1 MKYILEGNPKEV
13 AKVIQENRIR
23 VERGQI
29 SFALVPDEEVNP
41 EAADTKDVI
50 DEDTKDVIDE
60 DTKDVI
66 DEDTKDVEAADTKDV
81 IDEDTKD
88 VEAADTKDAP
98 TKTAKR
104 TKKSE

>member
-29 SFALVPDEEVNP
+29 SFALVPDEE
-41 EAADTKDVI
+41 EADNATDSKDVVLDDTKDV
-50 DEDTKDVIDE
+50 DTDDTKDVVDTD
-60 DTKDVI
+60 DTK
-66 DEDTKDVEAADTKDV
+66 AAQ
-81 IDEDTKD
+81 
-88 VEAADTKDAP
+88 

>member
-29 SFALVPDEEVNP
+29 SFALVPDEE
-41 EAADTKDVI
+41 EADNATDTKDVVL
-50 DEDTKDVIDE
+50 DDTK
-60 DTKDVI
+60 
-66 DEDTKDVEAADTKDV
+66 AAQ
-81 IDEDTKD
+81 
-88 VEAADTKDAP
+88 

>member
-29 SFALVPDEEVNP
+29 SFALVPDEEVIP
-41 EAADTKDVI
+41 DAADTKDVI
-50 DEDTKDVIDE
+50 DEDTKDVDA
-60 DTKDVI
+60 V
-66 DEDTKDVEAADTKDV
+66 
-81 IDEDTKD
+81 
-88 VEAADTKDAP
+88 DTKDAP
-98 TKTAKR
+98 TKTSKR

>member
-29 SFALVPDEEVNP
+29 SFALVPDEE
-41 EAADTKDVI
+41 EADNATDRKEVVDIDDTKDVDI
-50 DEDTKDVIDE
+50 DDTKDVDID
-60 DTKDVI
+60 DTKDVDI
-66 DEDTKDVEAADTKDV
+66 DDTKDVDIDDTK
-81 IDEDTKD
+81 
-88 VEAADTKDAP
+88 AAQ

>member
-29 SFALVPDEEVNP
+29 SFALVHDEEVIP
-41 EAADTKDVI
+41 DAADTKDVI

-66 DEDTKDVEAADTKDV
+66 DEDTKDVDAVDSKDV
-81 IDEDTKD
+81 D
-88 VEAADTKDAP
+88 AADTKDAP
-98 TKTAKR
+98 TKTSKR

>member
-29 SFALVPDEEVNP
+29 SFALVPYEEVNP

-66 DEDTKDVEAADTKDV
+66 DEDTKDVEAADTKD
-81 IDEDTKD
+81 
-88 VEAADTKDAP
+88 AP

>member
-29 SFALVPDEEVNP
+29 SFALVPDEE
-41 EAADTKDVI
+41 EADNATDSKDVVLDDTKDV
-50 DEDTKDVIDE
+50 DTDDTKDVVLD
-60 DTKDVI
+60 DTK
-66 DEDTKDVEAADTKDV
+66 AAQ
-81 IDEDTKD
+81 
-88 VEAADTKDAP
+88 

-104 TKKSE
+104 AKKSE

>member
-29 SFALVPDEEVNP
+29 SFVLVPDEE
-41 EAADTKDVI
+41 EADYATDSKGVVLDDTK
-50 DEDTKDVIDE
+50 
-60 DTKDVI
+60 
-66 DEDTKDVEAADTKDV
+66 AAPNK
-81 IDEDTKD
+81 
-88 VEAADTKDAP
+88 AM
-98 TKTAKR
+98 KR

>member
-50 DEDTKDVIDE
+50 DEDTKD
-60 DTKDVI
+60 
-66 DEDTKDVEAADTKDV
+66 
-81 IDEDTKD
+81 
-88 VEAADTKDAP
+88 AP

>member
-29 SFALVPDEEVNP
+29 SFALVPDEDVNP

-66 DEDTKDVEAADTKDV
+66 DEDTKDVDAV
-81 IDEDTKD
+81 
-88 VEAADTKDAP
+88 DTKDAP
-98 TKTAKR
+98 TKTSKR

>member
-50 DEDTKDVIDE
+50 DKDTKDVDS
-60 DTKDVI
+60 
-66 DEDTKDVEAADTKDV
+66 ADTKDV

-88 VEAADTKDAP
+88 AQ

>member
-29 SFALVPDEEVNP
+29 SFVLVPDEEVNP

-60 DTKDVI
+60 DTKDV
-66 DEDTKDVEAADTKDV
+66 
-81 IDEDTKD
+81 
-88 VEAADTKDAP
+88 EAADTKDAP
-98 TKTAKR
+98 TKTSKR

>member
-29 SFALVPDEEVNP
+29 SFALVHDEEVIP
-41 EAADTKDVI
+41 DAADTKDVI
-50 DEDTKDVIDE
+50 DEDTKDVDAV
-60 DTKDVI
+60 DTKDV
-66 DEDTKDVEAADTKDV
+66 DAV
-81 IDEDTKD
+81 
-88 VEAADTKDAP
+88 DTKDAP
-98 TKTAKR
+98 TKTSKR

>member
-29 SFALVPDEEVNP
+29 SFALVPDEE
-41 EAADTKDVI
+41 EADNATDTKDVVKI
-50 DEDTKDVIDE
+50 DDTKDVDTD
-60 DTKDVI
+60 DTKDV
-66 DEDTKDVEAADTKDV
+66 DTDDTKDVVLDDTKDV
-81 IDEDTKD
+81 VLDDTK
-88 VEAADTKDAP
+88 AAQ

>member
-29 SFALVPDEEVNP
+29 SFALVPDEE
-41 EAADTKDVI
+41 EADNATDSKDVVDIDDTKDVDTDDSKDVVDI
-50 DEDTKDVIDE
+50 DDTKDVDTDDSKDVVPD
-60 DTKDVI
+60 DTK
-66 DEDTKDVEAADTKDV
+66 A
-81 IDEDTKD
+81 
-88 VEAADTKDAP
+88 AP
-98 TKTAKR
+98 TETKKR

>member
-29 SFALVPDEEVNP
+29 SFALVHDEEEIS
-41 EAADTKDVI
+41 EAADTKDV
-50 DEDTKDVIDE
+50 D
-60 DTKDVI
+60 
-66 DEDTKDVEAADTKDV
+66 
-81 IDEDTKD
+81 
-88 VEAADTKDAP
+88 AADTKDAP

>member
-50 DEDTKDVIDE
+50 TSDTKDVID
-60 DTKDVI
+60 K
-66 DEDTKDVEAADTKDV
+66 DTKDV

-104 TKKSE
+104 TNKSE

>member
-60 DTKDVI
+60 DTKDV
-66 DEDTKDVEAADTKDV
+66 
-81 IDEDTKD
+81 
-88 VEAADTKDAP
+88 EAADTKDAP

>member
-1 MKYILEGNPKEV
+1 MKYMLEGNPKEV

-29 SFALVPDEEVNP
+29 SFALVPDEEVIP
-41 EAADTKDVI
+41 AAADTKDVI

-60 DTKDVI
+60 DTKDV
-66 DEDTKDVEAADTKDV
+66 DAV
-81 IDEDTKD
+81 
-88 VEAADTKDAP
+88 DTKDAP

>member
-29 SFALVPDEEVNP
+29 SFALVPYEEVNP

-50 DEDTKDVIDE
+50 DE
-60 DTKDVI
+60 
-66 DEDTKDVEAADTKDV
+66 DTKDV

>member
-29 SFALVPDEEVNP
+29 SFALVPDEDVNP

-50 DEDTKDVIDE
+50 DEDTKDVDA
-60 DTKDVI
+60 V
-66 DEDTKDVEAADTKDV
+66 
-81 IDEDTKD
+81 
-88 VEAADTKDAP
+88 DTKDAP
-98 TKTAKR
+98 TKTSKR

>member
-29 SFALVPDEEVNP
+29 SFVLVPDEE
-41 EAADTKDVI
+41 EADNATDSKDVVDIDDTKDV
-50 DEDTKDVIDE
+50 DTDDTKDVVLD
-60 DTKDVI
+60 DTKDV
-66 DEDTKDVEAADTKDV
+66 DTDDTKDVVLDDTKAAQ
-81 IDEDTKD
+81 TK
-88 VEAADTKDAP
+88 A
-98 TKTAKR
+98 AKR

>member
-29 SFALVPDEEVNP
+29 SFVLVPDEEVNP

-60 DTKDVI
+60 
-66 DEDTKDVEAADTKDV
+66 A
-81 IDEDTKD
+81 TKD

>member
-29 SFALVPDEEVNP
+29 SFALVHDEEVIP
-41 EAADTKDVI
+41 DAADTKDVI
-50 DEDTKDVIDE
+50 DEDTKDVDA
-60 DTKDVI
+60 V
-66 DEDTKDVEAADTKDV
+66 
-81 IDEDTKD
+81 
-88 VEAADTKDAP
+88 DTKDAP
-98 TKTAKR
+98 TKTSKR

>member
-50 DEDTKDVIDE
+50 ASDTKDVIDE

-81 IDEDTKD
+81 
-88 VEAADTKDAP
+88 EAADTKDAP

-104 TKKSE
+104 TNKSE

>member
-50 DEDTKDVIDE
+50 DEN
-60 DTKDVI
+60 
-66 DEDTKDVEAADTKDV
+66 
-81 IDEDTKD
+81 TKD

-98 TKTAKR
+98 TKTSKR

>member
-29 SFALVPDEEVNP
+29 SFALVPDEE
-41 EAADTKDVI
+41 EADDATDSKDVVEVDDTKDV
-50 DEDTKDVIDE
+50 DTDDTK
-60 DTKDVI
+60 
-66 DEDTKDVEAADTKDV
+66 A
-81 IDEDTKD
+81 
-88 VEAADTKDAP
+88 AP
-98 TKTAKR
+98 TKTAER

>member
-29 SFALVPDEEVNP
+29 SFALVPDEE
-41 EAADTKDVI
+41 EI
-50 DEDTKDVIDE
+50 L
-60 DTKDVI
+60 
-66 DEDTKDVEAADTKDV
+66 EAADTKDV

>member
-29 SFALVPDEEVNP
+29 SFALVPDEEVIP
-41 EAADTKDVI
+41 DA
-50 DEDTKDVIDE
+50 EDTKDVD
-60 DTKDVI
+60 
-66 DEDTKDVEAADTKDV
+66 AD
-81 IDEDTKD
+81 
-88 VEAADTKDAP
+88 DTKDAP

>member
-29 SFALVPDEEVNP
+29 SFVLVPDEEVNP
-41 EAADTKDVI
+41 EAADTKDVN
-50 DEDTKDVIDE
+50 DKDTKDVDA
-60 DTKDVI
+60 V
-66 DEDTKDVEAADTKDV
+66 
-81 IDEDTKD
+81 
-88 VEAADTKDAP
+88 DTKDAP
-98 TKTAKR
+98 TKTSKR

>member
-29 SFALVPDEEVNP
+29 SFALVPDEEVIS
-41 EAADTKDVI
+41 EAVDTKDVNA
-50 DEDTKDVIDE
+50 V
-60 DTKDVI
+60 
-66 DEDTKDVEAADTKDV
+66 
-81 IDEDTKD
+81 
-88 VEAADTKDAP
+88 DTKDAP

>member
-50 DEDTKDVIDE
+50 DEDTKD
-60 DTKDVI
+60 
-66 DEDTKDVEAADTKDV
+66 
-81 IDEDTKD
+81 
-88 VEAADTKDAP
+88 AP
-98 TKTAKR
+98 TKTSKR

>member
-29 SFALVPDEEVNP
+29 SFALVPDEEVISD
-41 EAADTKDVI
+41 AADTKDV
-50 DEDTKDVIDE
+50 D
-60 DTKDVI
+60 
-66 DEDTKDVEAADTKDV
+66 
-81 IDEDTKD
+81 
-88 VEAADTKDAP
+88 AADTKDAP

>member
-66 DEDTKDVEAADTKDV
+66 DEDTKDV

-88 VEAADTKDAP
+88 VDAVDSKDVDAADTKDAP

>member
-29 SFALVPDEEVNP
+29 SFVLVPDEEVNP
-41 EAADTKDVI
+41 EAADTKDV
-50 DEDTKDVIDE
+50 DDKDTKDVNDKDTKDVDAVDTKDVIDE
-60 DTKDVI
+60 
-66 DEDTKDVEAADTKDV
+66 
-81 IDEDTKD
+81 
-88 VEAADTKDAP
+88 DTKDAP

>member
-29 SFALVPDEEVNP
+29 SFALVPDEEVIP
-41 EAADTKDVI
+41 
-50 DEDTKDVIDE
+50 DEDTKDVD
-60 DTKDVI
+60 
-66 DEDTKDVEAADTKDV
+66 
-81 IDEDTKD
+81 
-88 VEAADTKDAP
+88 AADTKDAP

>member
-41 EAADTKDVI
+41 EAADTKDV
-50 DEDTKDVIDE
+50 EAADTKDVIDE

-66 DEDTKDVEAADTKDV
+66 DEDTKDVDAVDSKDV
-81 IDEDTKD
+81 D
-88 VEAADTKDAP
+88 AADTKDAP
-98 TKTAKR
+98 TKTSKR

>member
-50 DEDTKDVIDE
+50 TSDTKDVID
-60 DTKDVI
+60 K
-66 DEDTKDVEAADTKDV
+66 DTKDV

>member
-29 SFALVPDEEVNP
+29 SFALVPDEEVIP
-41 EAADTKDVI
+41 DAADTKDVIDKDTKDVI

-60 DTKDVI
+60 DTKDV
-66 DEDTKDVEAADTKDV
+66 D
-81 IDEDTKD
+81 
-88 VEAADTKDAP
+88 AADTKDAP
-98 TKTAKR
+98 TKTSKR